1 MRPQPFHDEEGGG
14 HANSGGKGAKHAR
27 GEWSSGLCDCTGD
40 WCSCLSVFCCGAVTT
55 AQLCTRCDPCLT
67 LVHPKGTGTVPG
79 SEHHPAPIRIARRFF
94 GGRCPPALLCVLIF
108 IFLIVANI
116 SYWTNYNSM
125 QTLKYGLPY
134 LVFMRGHYR
143 DDKLQQAEGE
153 LQQFIV
159 LSLLVCLGSLFTC
172 LTVCQARRATP

>member
-1 MRPQPFHDEEGGG
+1 MRPQPFYDEEGGG

-40 WCSCLSVFCCGAVTT
+40 WCSCLSVWCCGSVTT

-67 LVHPKGTGTVPG
+67 LVHPKGTGRACG
-79 SEHHPAPIRIARRFF
+79 GEHHPAPICITRRFF
-94 GGRCPPALLCVLIF
+94 GGPCPPALLCMLIF
-108 IFLIVANI
+108 IFLLAANI

-125 QTLKYGLPY
+125 QTHKYGLQY
-134 LVFMRGHYR
+134 E
-143 DDKLQQAEGE
+143 DDE
-153 LQQFIV
+153 LQQSYA